1 MGSSV
6 IFARQPALSGL
17 PGLVLAGCLLATPAA
32 GAPCPSAEELHR
44 FSHSTMGTELVV
56 QAYGGD
62 RVTLSQIV
70 AKGFVAVDALDERWS
85 LYRPDSELARLNRQ
99 AASGAPV
106 VLEPDLWEL
115 VQTAVEVHRM
125 TSGAFDITVGPLVRL
140 WGFLG
145 GPPRWP
151 EPDEREPCRGRVG
164 MRNIE
169 LDGASRTLRFRHPA
183 MELDL
188 GAIAKGY
195 VVDRLAERLR
205 RAGVER
211 FLVDFG
217 GSSQYAAGAPPDQD
231 GWYLYVRPTWNDR
244 LPMKRVVARDLS
256 LSTSGND
263 QRFWVHEGQLY
274 GHVLDPRTG
283 QPTPHRGSVSV
294 VAPAATMSD
303 ALSTAFLVL
312 GFEEA
317 ARIVEQHPEWGAVFY
332 SPEDGWREVGST
344 HTSTS
349 PTLPRV
355 ETPPPG
361 ERELRRLGGDT
372 EVRSP

>member
-1 MGSSV
+1 
-6 IFARQPALSGL
+6 
-17 PGLVLAGCLLATPAA
+17 LA
-32 GAPCPSAEELHR
+32 AEQLHR

-56 QAYGGD
+56 QAYGRD
-62 RVTLSQIV
+62 RAALGQVV
-70 AKGFVAVDALDERWS
+70 ARGFAAVDALDERWS
-85 LYRPDSELARLNRQ
+85 LYRTDSELARLNRQ

-106 VLEPDLWEL
+106 VLEPDLWAL
-115 VQTAVEVHRM
+115 LQTSAAVHRM

-140 WGFLG
+140 WGFLE

-151 EPDEREPCRGRVG
+151 GPSEREPCQRRVG
-164 MRNIE
+164 MRHIE
-169 LDGASRTLRFRHPA
+169 LDGASRTLRFRRPA

-195 VVDRLAERLR
+195 VVDRLTERLR
-205 RAGVER
+205 RAGVEH

-231 GWYLYVRPTWNDR
+231 GWYLYLRPTWNDR

-263 QRFWVHEGQLY
+263 QRFWTHAGQLY

-283 QPTPHRGSVSV
+283 EPTPHRGSVSV

-312 GFEEA
+312 GPEQASRLVEE
-317 ARIVEQHPEWGAVFY
+317 HPEWGAVFY
-332 SPEDGWREVGST
+332 SPESGWHEVGLT
-344 HTSTS
+344 H
-349 PTLPRV
+349 
-355 ETPPPG
+355 
-361 ERELRRLGGDT
+361 T